1 MSRLGYNAVRAI
13 FTGVH
18 MSRIR
23 PIPIGGSQRRT
34 WFVLSALL
42 LVLGGGVA
50 AQTQPAS
57 RLVAQLSGSGVSAQ
71 RPTTDKE
78 KLAYADDAVREMRDG
93 MKELSGRI
101 DEARRV
107 KDISLLNKLNEAQA
121 SINALLKVTETAQI
135 LLQEAIAMNTPGT
148 ADHQIRKIMIA
159 REKAAQILRDS
170 RQFVGDEQDSSG
182 SSDGEVQVLVDE
194 PLSSGDA
201 IGSEPEPVPIDSSYS
216 VPVDVTTPEPSS
228 P

>member
-1 MSRLGYNAVRAI
+1 MSLLG
-13 FTGVH
+13 
-18 MSRIR
+18 
-23 PIPIGGSQRRT
+23 
-34 WFVLSALL
+34 ALL

-50 AQTQPAS
+50 AQTPPAS

-93 MKELSGRI
+93 MKELSVRI
-101 DEARRV
+101 DEARRL

-135 LLQEAIAMNTPGT
+135 LLQEAIAMNNPVTT
-148 ADHQIRKIMIA
+148 DHQIRKIMIA
-159 REKAAQILRDS
+159 RDKAAQILRDS
-170 RQFVGDEQDSSG
+170 RLFVGDEQDSSG

-201 IGSEPEPVPIDSSYS
+201 IGSEPEPVPIDSSYY